1 MADKT
6 GACLCGLSH
15 SRLRNHTPVRALPDC
30 VGGGQEAP
38 VARRRGRTIGT
49 FIVGACVF
57 LLFAHALFGKR
68 LHWSADSLPFMKAES
83 ASEERLLSLGT
94 AVLAADGIVV
104 GKVSG
109 LSRDSRG
116 HVERIRVVGPMPMGF
131 GQRTL
136 IIRDTYFKVEGH
148 AVQLKLSVAELNVM
162 PRAMTEDNAA
172 GFPRLF

>member
-1 MADKT
+1 
-6 GACLCGLSH
+6 
-15 SRLRNHTPVRALPDC
+15 
-30 VGGGQEAP
+30 VGGDQEAP
-38 VARRRGRTIGT
+38 VPRRLGKTIGM
-49 FIVGACVF
+49 FIAGACVF
-57 LLFAHALFGKR
+57 LLFAHALFDKR
-68 LHWSADSLPFMKAES
+68 LRWPADSLPFMKAES
-83 ASEERLLSLGT
+83 ASAERLLSLGT
-94 AVLAADGIVV
+94 AVLAADGTVV